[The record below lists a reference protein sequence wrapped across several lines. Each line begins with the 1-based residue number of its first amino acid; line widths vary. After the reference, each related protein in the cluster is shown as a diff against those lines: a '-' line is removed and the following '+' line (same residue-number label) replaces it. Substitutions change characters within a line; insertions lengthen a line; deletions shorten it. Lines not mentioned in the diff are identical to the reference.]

1 MPPKG
6 KVPCP
11 VEGCDEVFKD
21 EASAAAHMKA
31 MHRDHFTA
39 HSGEPMT
46 QFTVKIDPEAE
57 DEENPSA
64 ALAMVPPEIM
74 KLMDSRIDERVQ
86 AALEAERPQIAAA
99 VKGAIEQVLAQAKAA
114 GIAVLGVP
122 LAPGE
127 GGVVPGSQVTPA
139 GAQLISWMTK
149 SDQSSDMENL
159 AKMLTQ
165 ARAISDV
172 LNPPTMW
179 DRVMQNVVVRSLRQ
193 TGLLTGTEAD
203 TLTKQIGDLKLEGKP
218 T

>member
-1 MPPKG
+1 VPPKG

-21 EASAAAHMKA
+21 EASVAAHMKA
-31 MHRDHFTA
+31 VHRDQFKPP
-39 HSGEPMT
+39 GEPLPG
-46 QFTVKIDPEAE
+46 I
-57 DEENPSA
+57 
-64 ALAMVPPEIM
+64 PPEGIKEM
-74 KLMDSRIDERVQ
+74 LPTGALELLDTRIDARVQ

-114 GIAVLGVP
+114 GIAVPGVP

-127 GGVVPGSQVTPA
+127 GGVVPGSPVTPA

-193 TGLLTGTEAD
+193 TGLLTDTEA
-203 TLTKQIGDLKLEGKP
+203 TGLSKQIGDLKLEGKP
-218 T
+218 